1 MNLLAVPLVVALLAV
16 PVYAG
21 AADTTLVRS
30 YETGAL
36 NVRLNVADPVGV
48 TDDGS
53 FDHGGVYIEP
63 AFFPL
68 GSTLDGV
75 RILDQTQPR
84 VRGLLCQDLNGDAV
98 CGQGDQGE
106 PRVEF
111 CDDLGPGNVLS
122 ANGHPVTGGAAVVVF
137 VFATPVRLSVANLGT
152 NGPAP
157 CPDGSLGFATA
168 GTVTLSVAP

>member
-1 MNLLAVPLVVALLAV
+1 MKSLALPLAALLLSA
-16 PVYAG
+16 PAFAG

-36 NVRLNVADPVGV
+36 NVRVHLADPAGV
-48 TDDGS
+48 TSDGS
-53 FDHGGVYIEP
+53 FDHGGVYIDP

-68 GSTLDGV
+68 GSQLLGAALRDEH
-75 RILDQTQPR
+75 QPH
-84 VRGLLCQDLNGDAV
+84 VRGLVCQDLNADAV

-111 CDDLGPGNVLS
+111 CDDLSAANVLS
-122 ANGHPVTGGAAVVVF
+122 DNGHPFTGGAALVVF
-137 VFATPVRLSVANLGT
+137 VFASPVRLSVTNLAA

-157 CPDGSLGFATA
+157 CPDGSLGFATV
-168 GTVTLSVAP
+168 GTVTLTVAP